1 MNTPNTAWQVLL
13 RGNRTCCAAASL
25 RQKYRPLGPPTAM
38 VFRCAD
44 AGPSGASVLGQ
55 EEATIID
62 VATWG
67 HTVDAGVLA
76 SVEHVVGTL
85 RLPLIVVLGHE
96 GCAAVDTALRVWNDG
111 IDMPQSAARTAVE
124 QVTTSILHRSSGSM
138 SVDRVE
144 AAHVTEVALA
154 LVQRSP
160 VLARAVDAGSCAVVS
175 AVSYGSAGGRI
186 EVCATIGD
194 IDTPKH
200 DLLECV

>member
-1 MNTPNTAWQVLL
+1 MNTPTAAWQVLL
-13 RGNRTCCAAASL
+13 RGNRTCCAAATL

-44 AGPSGASVLGQ
+44 ATPSSASVLGQ

-67 HTVDAGVLA
+67 HVVDAGVLA
-76 SVEHVVGTL
+76 SVDHVVGTL
-85 RLPLIVVLGHE
+85 TLPLIVVLGHE
-96 GCAAVDTALRVWNDG
+96 GCAAVHTALRVWNDG
-111 IDMPQSAARTAVE
+111 IDMPRTAARTAVE

-138 SVDRVE
+138 SVDHVE
-144 AAHVTEVALA
+144 AAHVTEVGLA

-160 VLARAVDAGSCAVVS
+160 VLAQAVDAGSCAVVS
-175 AVSYGSAGGRI
+175 AVSHGSAGGRI

-194 IDTPKH
+194 IDAAQP